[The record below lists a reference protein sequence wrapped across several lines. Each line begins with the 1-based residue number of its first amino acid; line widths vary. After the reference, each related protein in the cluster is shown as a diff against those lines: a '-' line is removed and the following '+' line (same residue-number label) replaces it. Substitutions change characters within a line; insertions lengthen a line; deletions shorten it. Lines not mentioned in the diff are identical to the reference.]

1 MMDHD
6 KPMGTA
12 AFSAEAESAAVPIA
26 LREYGIICGVPDIAV
41 ADAPLRSGA
50 DCPSARLSSARQM
63 FNGRVGAG
71 VRDDFLPRQDF
82 TSIPPKPPPCPGK
95 GEKDMARQT
104 NRFDEVRRQV
114 AGVDL
119 LLHEEDGKRFVVVE
133 VKAGSET
140 PYYTF
145 VKGHRDAFIRIGN
158 ESVRADAIQLKR
170 LVLKGSHLSWDGLP
184 SRWRLSDFS
193 FEVLRA
199 TYFEKRRKSFEN
211 SDFASFDLVG
221 EDGMLSNAGAL
232 LADRSPV
239 RHSRVFCTR
248 WKGLTKAHG
257 LMEALADREFSGG
270 LISLF
275 RNTMEF
281 IESNTKMMWRKTDD
295 GRMNYPEYPE
305 RAYEEGLVNALIH
318 RDYLELG
325 SEVHVDIY
333 DDRMEITSPGGMP
346 SGHCVQELDAR
357 QVTSKRRNPVIADLF
372 QRLDLMERRGSGFK
386 KILDAY
392 AFESEKR
399 GETVVPRLES
409 TQTDFF
415 LILPNLN
422 YGRKINGVESSSEH
436 FEHDTVNGIV
446 NGTANGI
453 VDGTEKIISTV
464 VSTADRIIE
473 AIRTNGQITY
483 DGLAEVVGMSRRTIS
498 REIKALL
505 SKGVIRRVGPDK
517 TGHWEVV
524 K

>member
-1 MMDHD
+1 MQLKDYIGEATAYD
-6 KPMGTA
+6 KKLMLERKDPTSWLKSVS
-12 AFSAEAESAAVPIA
+12 AFANTQGGR
-26 LREYGIICGVPDIAV
+26 LLFGVANDGV
-41 ADAPLRSGA
+41 LVGLADAQGDSEFISETIKMQMDPVPEI
-50 DCPSARLSSARQM
+50 DLS
-63 FNGRVGAG
+63 
-71 VRDDFLPRQDF
+71 
-82 TSIPPKPPPCPGK
+82 I
-95 GEKDMARQT
+95 
-104 NRFDEVRRQV
+104 
-114 AGVDL
+114 
-119 LLHEEDGKRFVVVE
+119 HEEDGKRFVVVE
-133 VKAGSET
+133 IKAGSET

-145 VKGHRDAFIRIGN
+145 VKGHRDAYIRIGN

-170 LVLKGSHLSWDGLP
+170 LVLKGSRLSWDGLP

-199 TYFEKRRKSFEN
+199 TYFEKRRKSFED

-221 EDGMLSNAGAL
+221 EDGLLSNAGAL

-281 IESNTKMMWRKTDD
+281 IETNTKVMWRKTGD
-295 GRMNYPEYPE
+295 GRINYPEYPE

-399 GETVVPRLES
+399 GESIVPQLES
-409 TQTDFF
+409 TNSAFF
-415 LILPNLN
+415 LTLPNLN
-422 YGRKINGVESSSEH
+422 YGRIINGVASSSISTER
-436 FEHDTVNGIV
+436 DTVTKTGTITKNIDGTISKNHSSGGGKTAKTSPEIGENGQV
-446 NGTANGI
+446 ERDAGNGTDSNP
-453 VDGTEKIISTV
+453 ISK
-464 VSTADRIIE
+464 
-473 AIRTNGQITY
+473 
-483 DGLAEVVGMSRRTIS
+483 TIS
-498 REIKALL
+498 KESWEILKVISECRHISAEQIGRMLGLSASGVRYHIRALT
-505 SKGVIRRVGPDK
+505 SKSLIKRIGSSK

>member
-1 MMDHD
+1 MQLKDYIGEATAYD
-6 KPMGTA
+6 KKLMLERKDPTSWLKSVS
-12 AFSAEAESAAVPIA
+12 AFANTQGGR
-26 LREYGIICGVPDIAV
+26 LLFGVANDGSLAGL
-41 ADAPLRSGA
+41 ADAQGDAEFISEAIKAQMDPVPEI
-50 DCPSARLSSARQM
+50 DLS
-63 FNGRVGAG
+63 
-71 VRDDFLPRQDF
+71 
-82 TSIPPKPPPCPGK
+82 
-95 GEKDMARQT
+95 
-104 NRFDEVRRQV
+104 
-114 AGVDL
+114 
-119 LLHEEDGKRFVVVE
+119 LHEEDGKRFVVVE
-133 VKAGSET
+133 IKAGSET

-199 TYFEKRRKSFEN
+199 TYFEKRR
-211 SDFASFDLVG
+211 
-221 EDGMLSNAGAL
+221 
-232 LADRSPV
+232 
-239 RHSRVFCTR
+239 HSRVFCTR

-281 IESNTKMMWRKTDD
+281 IETNTRVMWRKTGD
-295 GRMNYPEYPE
+295 GRINYPEYPE

-399 GETVVPRLES
+399 GETVEPRFES

-422 YGRKINGVESSSEH
+422 YGRKINGVESSSWR
-436 FEHDTVNGIV
+436 FDADSTQSLPVNLPENLPV
-446 NGTANGI
+446 NPSVNLPVELSTTAKKI
-453 VDGTEKIISTV
+453 YHLLKEDGKY
-464 VSTADRIIE
+464 
-473 AIRTNGQITY
+473 TY
-483 DGLAEVVGMSRRTIS
+483 DRLSEAVGVT
-498 REIKALL
+498 RETVRVSIRSLVEANL
-505 SKGVIRRVGPDK
+505 IRRIGPDK
-517 TGHWEVV
+517 TGHWEIV

>member
-1 MMDHD
+1 MQLKDYIGEATAYD
-6 KPMGTA
+6 KKLMLERKDPTSWLKSVS
-12 AFSAEAESAAVPIA
+12 AFANTQGGR
-26 LREYGIICGVPDIAV
+26 LLFGVANDGV
-41 ADAPLRSGA
+41 LVGLADAQGDAEFISEAIKAQMDPVPEI
-50 DCPSARLSSARQM
+50 DLS
-63 FNGRVGAG
+63 
-71 VRDDFLPRQDF
+71 
-82 TSIPPKPPPCPGK
+82 
-95 GEKDMARQT
+95 
-104 NRFDEVRRQV
+104 
-114 AGVDL
+114 
-119 LLHEEDGKRFVVVE
+119 LHEEDGKRFVVVE
-133 VKAGSET
+133 IKAGSET

-199 TYFEKRRKSFEN
+199 TYFEKRRKSFED

-221 EDGMLSNAGAL
+221 EDGLLSNAGAL

-281 IESNTKMMWRKTDD
+281 IETNTRVMWRKTGD
-295 GRMNYPEYPE
+295 GRINYPEYPE

-399 GETVVPRLES
+399 GETVEPRFES

-422 YGRKINGVESSSEH
+422 YGRKINGVESSSWR
-436 FEHDTVNGIV
+436 FDADSTQSLPVNLPENLPV
-446 NGTANGI
+446 NPSVNLPVELSTTAKKI
-453 VDGTEKIISTV
+453 YHLLKEDGKY
-464 VSTADRIIE
+464 
-473 AIRTNGQITY
+473 TY
-483 DGLAEVVGMSRRTIS
+483 DRLSEAVGVT
-498 REIKALL
+498 RETVRVSIRSLVEANL
-505 SKGVIRRVGPDK
+505 IRRIGPDK

>member
-1 MMDHD
+1 MLERKDPTSWLKSVSAFANTQGGRLLFGVANDGSLAGLTDAQGDAEFISETIKMQMD
-6 KPMGTA
+6 P
-12 AFSAEAESAAVPIA
+12 VPEI
-26 LREYGIICGVPDIAV
+26 D
-41 ADAPLRSGA
+41 
-50 DCPSARLSSARQM
+50 LS
-63 FNGRVGAG
+63 
-71 VRDDFLPRQDF
+71 
-82 TSIPPKPPPCPGK
+82 
-95 GEKDMARQT
+95 
-104 NRFDEVRRQV
+104 
-114 AGVDL
+114 
-119 LLHEEDGKRFVVVE
+119 LHEEDGKRFVVVE

-145 VKGHRDAFIRIGN
+145 VKGHRDAFVRIGN
-158 ESVRADAIQLKR
+158 ESVRAGAIQLKR
-170 LVLKGSHLSWDGLP
+170 LVLKGAHLSWDGLP

-221 EDGMLSNAGAL
+221 EDGLLSNAGAL

-281 IESNTKMMWRKTDD
+281 IESNTKMMWRKTGD

-346 SGHCVQELDAR
+346 SGRCVQELDAR

-399 GETVVPRLES
+399 GETVMPRFES
-409 TQTDFF
+409 TRTDFF

-422 YGRKINGVESSSEH
+422 YGRKINGVESSSAH
-436 FEHDTVNGIV
+436 FDMEATMEADTNNTGMNTGDTVNPPV
-446 NGTANGI
+446 NPPVNLPVNTPRKDVRATLTKSARA
-453 VDGTEKIISTV
+453 VLVALESDS
-464 VSTADRIIE
+464 SL
-473 AIRTNGQITY
+473 TY
-483 DGLAEVVGMSRRTIS
+483 DALAAKLKLHRDTIRVS
-498 REIKALL
+498 IASLVRMNLL
-505 SKGVIRRVGPDK
+505 RRVGSDK